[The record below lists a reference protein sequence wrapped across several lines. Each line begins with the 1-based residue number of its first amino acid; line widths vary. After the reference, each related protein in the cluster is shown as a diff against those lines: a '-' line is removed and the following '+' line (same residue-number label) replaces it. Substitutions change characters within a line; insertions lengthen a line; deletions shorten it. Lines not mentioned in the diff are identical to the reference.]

1 MEMSALKRPH
11 DALEND
17 EIDLYDDLCITN
29 VKEEK
34 ESYAELKSRIE
45 KLETELAATK
55 KRLDLEKKKC
65 GLLSKQNVALKR
77 NISCLFKTAKLEI
90 DRNVK
95 EVNRLRT
102 VAKENGKTS
111 IEPSTIKV
119 RKTQDERQ
127 TGNENT
133 DRRRDHDKHRH
144 RESEHRSG
152 GSRSRGRDGGL

>member
-55 KRLDLEKKKC
+55 KRLDLEKKKVYFDSYTC
-65 GLLSKQNVALKR
+65 FVDIKLSFESVW
-77 NISCLFKTAKLEI
+77 
-90 DRNVK
+90 
-95 EVNRLRT
+95 
-102 VAKENGKTS
+102 TS
-111 IEPSTIKV
+111 F
-119 RKTQDERQ
+119 
-127 TGNENT
+127 
-133 DRRRDHDKHRH
+133 
-144 RESEHRSG
+144 
-152 GSRSRGRDGGL
+152 